1 MVPDKDCV
9 VVCDF
14 VGIHRDLNIKGK
26 ELVNLKNKTTKCRLV
41 YRVGIEL
48 DDGSHEILQIA
59 TDTITCTQLPEAPEI
74 HKMSMATC
82 SMEGGEEL
90 WIIGIVFII
99 E

>member
-1 MVPDKDCV
+1 MDPDKDCV

-14 VGIHRDLNIKGK
+14 VGIRDSDIKGK

-48 DDGSHEILQIA
+48 DDGSHEVLQIA

-82 SMEGGEEL
+82 SIEGGEEL
-90 WIIGIVFII
+90 WIIGIVLY
-99 E
+99 